1 MEIVSTLDKRKK
13 KNCISQNVKLLI
25 CIQLQNSSSNSKSE
39 QWEISIH
46 THTKKQ
52 QPCFPP
58 DKHRN
63 LLFSDG
69 FHQIELEEVLNS
81 KVILWCLRVR
91 THLQTQLVTQQS
103 SFFKQLGPVLLGLT
117 ESDWLLTGSLHC
129 VESPVEVRRAG
140 SVLEVRGQGSN
151 QGRKL
156 LTPCAD
162 TYEFCSNNLTLLPFP
177 SPQYF
182 LIMSMSQGRKRS
194 SVWIS
199 I

>member
-1 MEIVSTLDKRKK
+1 MEIVPTLDKRKK
-13 KNCISQNVKLLI
+13 NNCISQNVKLLI

-140 SVLEVRGQGSN
+140 SVLEVRGQTKAEN
-151 QGRKL
+151 YWHHV
-156 LTPCAD
+156 LTH
-162 TYEFCSNNLTLLPFP
+162 
-177 SPQYF
+177 
-182 LIMSMSQGRKRS
+182 MS
-194 SVWIS
+194 SVPTIWHCFLSPRHS
-199 I
+199 IFWLCQCHREENALQCE